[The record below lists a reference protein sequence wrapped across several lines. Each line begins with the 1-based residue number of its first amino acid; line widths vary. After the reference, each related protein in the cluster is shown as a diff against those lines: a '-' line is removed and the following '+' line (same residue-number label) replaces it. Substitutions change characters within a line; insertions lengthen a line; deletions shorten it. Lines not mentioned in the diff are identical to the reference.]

1 MRRFL
6 PRSLAGQMA
15 LLIGIALLVA
25 QLLNLALLLSER
37 ERLSL
42 AESDGPAI
50 TRFVSALQD
59 YSGADPSVRSAILRD
74 SGRRGARYA
83 TLAGPSIGTADRRE
97 GVEARLRAALAEA
110 GVAVRDVRAGSFDR
124 PPPSIMARR
133 GDPPRNLRE
142 VRLQA
147 QLPGGEWIEGRLP
160 APRRDPLLTVRLAA
174 ATGLLYL
181 IVLGVTVAIAVW
193 LARPLQALTRAAQAF
208 GGQGAPTKV
217 PAQGPGDVRRLIEA
231 FNAMNG
237 RVLALLSEKDR
248 MLGAIGHDLRTPL
261 AAMRIRAESVEP
273 PEERMR
279 LIASIEETSAML
291 EDILVLARTG
301 RAREQARDV
310 DLAALLETIAGEYE
324 DLGRPVTL
332 QPATRTVAPI
342 SQGLVRRA
350 LRNLIDNAVDYG
362 GGAILSLEAV
372 QGEVRLHVDDAGPG
386 IPPAEIPRLLEPFER
401 GETSRNR
408 ETGGAG
414 LGLSIVKAVAEGHGG
429 RLTLANRPEGGLRA
443 TLHLPA

>member
-1 MRRFL
+1 
-6 PRSLAGQMA
+6 
-15 LLIGIALLVA
+15 
-25 QLLNLALLLSER
+25 
-37 ERLSL
+37 
-42 AESDGPAI
+42 
-50 TRFVSALQD
+50 
-59 YSGADPSVRSAILRD
+59 
-74 SGRRGARYA
+74 
-83 TLAGPSIGTADRRE
+83 
-97 GVEARLRAALAEA
+97 
-110 GVAVRDVRAGSFDR
+110 
-124 PPPSIMARR
+124 
-133 GDPPRNLRE
+133 
-142 VRLQA
+142 
-147 QLPGGEWIEGRLP
+147 
-160 APRRDPLLTVRLAA
+160 
-174 ATGLLYL
+174 
-181 IVLGVTVAIAVW
+181 
-193 LARPLQALTRAAQAF
+193 
-208 GGQGAPTKV
+208 
-217 PAQGPGDVRRLIEA
+217 
-231 FNAMNG
+231 
-237 RVLALLSEKDR
+237 
-248 MLGAIGHDLRTPL
+248 
-261 AAMRIRAESVEP
+261 
-273 PEERMR
+273 
-279 LIASIEETSAML
+279 ML

-310 DLAALLETIAGEYE
+310 DLAALLETIAGEYD

-372 QGEVRLHVDDAGPG
+372 QGEVRLHIDDTGPG